1 MPRYFYECSKCGSQF
16 KTVHGMNETQDHCE
30 VCFSDAGTLR
40 RIPQLTTPLKP
51 LSKEAQRVRDAIE
64 DNKNI
69 LKEMDK
75 EARNTSYDD

>member
-16 KTVHGMNETQDHCE
+16 KTVHGMYETQDHCE
-30 VCFSDAGTLR
+30 ICFSHTAALR
-40 RIPQLTTPLKP
+40 RIPQLTTTQKAS
-51 LSKEAQRVRDAIE
+51 SKEAQRVKEAIE

-75 EARNTSYDD
+75 EARNTTYDD